1 MVGTTGVTLGVGS
14 SVMITLTSVTGTT
27 SVVIIDSLGVVNE

>member
-1 MVGTTGVTLGVGS
+1 VV
-14 SVMITLTSVTGTT
+14 ITLTSVTGTT